1 MGAPVQAEAS
11 AALAARKWICEI
23 SAERVGSVWR
33 AEDHEALLRT
43 MRAADQLTE
52 ALIALA
58 RREVAER
65 AAINAA

>member
-1 MGAPVQAEAS
+1 MSVTVQTEAS

-33 AEDHEALLRT
+33 AEDHEALVRT

-58 RREVAER
+58 RREVTE
-65 AAINAA
+65 AAATNAA

>member
-33 AEDHEALLRT
+33 AEDHEALVRT

-58 RREVAER
+58 RRD
-65 AAINAA
+65 AAKTTTTNAA